1 MEDIYFMNSDQL
13 RAFIDNVAI
22 PLEEIGPPA
31 MNYGQLRRWGEFKRV
46 RYEYRMAAPVFLQ
59 RVAPWFD
66 QYRAELRADDCT
78 HPPQAETD
86 AGAFAALGH
95 PALPEFLAAYPDL
108 ASRLLVGLSLELN
121 NLFAP
126 ARSDRIRYAA
136 NTVDQFSINNGG
148 VRFGGAAFDLLSK
161 PAP

>member
-1 MEDIYFMNSDQL
+1 MNADQL
-13 RAFIDNVAI
+13 QAFIDNVAI

-46 RYEYRMAAPVFLQ
+46 RYEYRMAAPAFLQ
-59 RVAPWFD
+59 LVAPWFD

-95 PALPEFLAAYPDL
+95 PALPELLAAYPDL
-108 ASRLLVGLSLELN
+108 ASRLLVGLPLELN

-136 NTVDQFSINNGG
+136 NTVELFSINNGG
-148 VRFGGAAFDLLSK
+148 IRFGGVAFDLHSK
-161 PAP
+161 TAP